1 MLDKSLFITDY
12 YLESVKK
19 FPLKKEKQQFSW
31 FEKKQSFAWLK
42 RCPRIG

>member
-12 YLESVKK
+12 YLESAKK

-31 FEKKQSFAWLK
+31 FEKKTTLCVVEK
-42 RCPRIG
+42 MPRIG